1 MTKGLSAASREIAAD
16 SMVEGIVNRLA
27 EELDLHLAYHSQAH
41 TIDVIDEALS
51 LANLDGVDEDSL
63 LRLAVAAAFHDAGF
77 LAQRTDHEE
86 IGARMAADAMAADS
100 RFNPADID
108 LVAKMILDT
117 RVNPH
122 GPVHRCTTKLSPW
135 LLDADMANF
144 GRQDFFRQT
153 ELIAQEMQVNI
164 TDMVSN
170 TLDLMDRHSW
180 QSPAG
185 IKRFDAKKQE
195 NRSLLEQRLQTR

>member
-1 MTKGLSAASREIAAD
+1 MTKGRCAVLREIAAD
-16 SMVEGIVNRLA
+16 SLVESIVNRLA
-27 EELDLHLAYHSQAH
+27 LELDRNLAYHSQAH
-41 TIDVIDEALS
+41 TIDVIDETLS
-51 LANLDGVDEDSL
+51 LAKLDGVDEDSL

-100 RFNPADID
+100 RFKPADID

-153 ELIAQEMQVNI
+153 ELIAEEMQVNI

-185 IKRFDAKKQE
+185 IKRFDAKKEE

>member
-1 MTKGLSAASREIAAD
+1 MTKGRYAVSREIAAD
-16 SMVEGIVNRLA
+16 SLVESIVNRLA
-27 EELDLHLAYHSQAH
+27 LELDLNLAYHSQAH

-63 LRLAVAAAFHDAGF
+63 LRLAVAASFHDAGF

-86 IGARMAADAMAADS
+86 IGDRMAADAMAADS

-108 LVAKMILDT
+108 LVAKMIMDT

-122 GPVHRCTTKLSPW
+122 GHVHRCTTKLSPW

-180 QSPAG
+180 KSPAG

-195 NRSLLEQRLQTR
+195 NRSLLEQRLHKQ

>member
-1 MTKGLSAASREIAAD
+1 MTKGLAAASREIAAD

-27 EELDLHLAYHSQAH
+27 EELDLNLAYHSQAH

-164 TDMVSN
+164 IDMVSN

>member
-1 MTKGLSAASREIAAD
+1 MTKCPSAVVREISAD
-16 SMVEGIVNRLA
+16 AVVEGIVNRLA
-27 EELDLHLAYHSQAH
+27 LELDLNLAYHSQAH

-153 ELIAQEMQVNI
+153 ELIAEEMQVNI

-185 IKRFDAKKQE
+185 IKCFEAKKQE
-195 NRSLLEQRLQTR
+195 NQRLLEQRLRKR

>member
-1 MTKGLSAASREIAAD
+1 MTKGRYAVSREIAAD
-16 SMVEGIVNRLA
+16 SLVESIVNRLA
-27 EELDLHLAYHSQAH
+27 LELDLNLAYHSQAH

-51 LANLDGVDEDSL
+51 LAKLDGVDEDSL

>member
-1 MTKGLSAASREIAAD
+1 MTKCPSAVVREISAD
-16 SMVEGIVNRLA
+16 AVVEGIVNRLA
-27 EELDLHLAYHSQAH
+27 LELDLNLAYHSQAH

-51 LANLDGVDEDSL
+51 LAKLDGVDEDSL

-153 ELIAQEMQVNI
+153 ELIAEEMQVNI

-185 IKRFDAKKQE
+185 IKRFDAKKEE
-195 NRSLLEQRLQTR
+195 NRGLLEQRLQTR